1 MSNTNLSQHESAAQ
15 LFLNKNPELVAKYYS
30 PTLLKNLVAAMQS
43 SLPTVVAARLAFDRL
58 VTDGSLQRTDG
69 KTVQHDAHENVER
82 ARKNLEKAIA
92 DVDAAPLT
100 PGELEH
106 FGSLSQRELS
116 RLYYGPDGDAVC
128 EFAVRYRKAV
138 REFGFVIPL
147 RFGDQAVSDSSESG
161 EIGLTA
167 EQYHAMPSDELKLRL
182 RTPSFKQQVY
192 MLLKS
197 GQI

>member
-1 MSNTNLSQHESAAQ
+1 MSNTNVSQFENAAQ
-15 LFLNKNPELVAKYYS
+15 LFLNKNPELVARYYS

-43 SLPTVVAARLAFDRL
+43 SLPTVVAARLAFERL

-69 KTVQHDAHENVER
+69 KTIQHDARENVGR
-82 ARKNLEKAIA
+82 AQKNLDKAIA
-92 DVDAAPLT
+92 DVDATPLT

-128 EFAVRYRKAV
+128 EFAVRYQKAV
-138 REFGFVIPL
+138 REFGFVIPP
-147 RFGDQAVSDSSESG
+147 RFGDQAISDSSESG
-161 EIGLTA
+161 EIQLSAA
-167 EQYHAMPSDELKLRL
+167 EYFAIPTDVMKVRMRDPKWKAAVYRL
-182 RTPSFKQQVY
+182 IKA
-192 MLLKS
+192 

>member
-1 MSNTNLSQHESAAQ
+1 MNNFMTQFESAAQ
-15 LFLNKNPELVAKYYS
+15 LFLNKNPELVAKYFS
-30 PTLLKNLVAAMQS
+30 PTLLKTLVDAMQS
-43 SLPTVVAARLAFDRL
+43 SLPTMTAAKITFDRL
-58 VTDGSLQRTDG
+58 VANGLQRTDG

-82 ARKNLEKAIA
+82 AQKNLDKAIA
-92 DVDAAPLT
+92 DVDATPLT

-138 REFGFVIPL
+138 REFGFVVPPK
-147 RFGDQAVSDSSESG
+147 FSDQVVGDDG
-161 EIGLTA
+161 EIQLSAA
-167 EQYHAMPSDELKLRL
+167 EYHAIPHDVLKVRMRDPKWKAAVYRL
-182 RTPSFKQQVY
+182 IKA
-192 MLLKS
+192 

>member
-1 MSNTNLSQHESAAQ
+1 MNNFMTQFENAAQ
-15 LFLNKNPELVAKYYS
+15 LFLNKNPELVAKYFS
-30 PTLLKNLVAAMQS
+30 PTLLKTLVDAMQQ
-43 SLPTVVAARLAFDRL
+43 SLPTVVAARLAFERL

-82 ARKNLEKAIA
+82 AEKNLYKAIA

-100 PGELEH
+100 PGELEY

-116 RLYYGPDGDAVC
+116 KLFYGPDGDAVC

-138 REFGFVIPL
+138 RELGFVVPPK
-147 RFGDQAVSDSSESG
+147 FGDQVVGDDG
-161 EIGLTA
+161 EIQLSAT
-167 EQYHAMPSDELKLRL
+167 EYHAIPNDILKLRM
-182 RTPSFKQQVY
+182 RDPKWKAAVY
-192 MLLKS
+192 RLIKA